1 MNIKGKKY
9 FNKKHEILQ
18 NDIDIYIENLQ
29 QIYEKIKLF
38 HQTIIELKNS
48 FLNSN
53 LIYPFDNLN
62 EIFINFGKQL
72 NILTVPIK
80 TSVLDTLNNMKNN
93 ISQKAQI
100 RDQIYNK
107 LEELKDKKIEYKKLD
122 NNKDK
127 KLINYFKSNN
137 PEETEK
143 ILNCVNKALEE
154 NNYQIYKYE
163 KDSLREIRD
172 GKLSEYDKINSE
184 IKNVINNSS
193 EINLIM
199 NVFSNFI
206 KQFIESL
213 TYICSGIKEEIK
225 CNITINE
232 SNKGGNN
239 NKGNMNMLE
248 EIQTNDFIVL
258 DNDRTT
264 SIKENISNIIL
275 EIINRETKL
284 KSKEVI
290 DIFNILEININNKK
304 TSNATEQFLLKISEM
319 SLNSVILVKNED
331 NFFHLANILNTIF
344 LQNIIDL
351 NISKQIISISR
362 HIKFENIYLYEIIRK
377 KNIYLRTKTL
387 WIKLIEQ
394 DLINKLN
401 KYIENTLKNRQEEKI
416 KDEKS
421 KSKKINSD
429 LIVKK
434 LEIEKSLISDFKK
447 LNSHQLKEFNKY
459 TQECSSAIISKYI
472 PIIYQSLIKDND
484 KIIHD
489 LFKNYRNI
497 LELKN
502 NIVLHFENLL
512 RIQKLNSKYKNQ
524 YNEEIYNYKYKKN
537 ISISLAL
544 KYLPQE
550 DYPNILILNKK
561 LYQDLKKEIFINVF
575 NKENLSL
582 DLHIKHLG
590 QYLQI
595 YKIKK
600 DYNYDDLKKLNNS
613 SLEEKNSNKNNNKI
627 KSSILQDLNRT
638 FFLQKY
644 PNYKESFESI
654 LLTFSLKFNNIGY
667 FQGFNNLVSFLFQL
681 LNFDEE
687 KTFYFLCG
695 LQLNTVYSLIFKN
708 KFAFL
713 KILFSV
719 FEKIIKL
726 KIPEINEI
734 LKNVNVDLDYFCSSW
749 FTTLFTGNFNIIDRN
764 EPPLLFI
771 YFLEQF
777 CINSWSAIFN
787 LGLTVFELGYKK
799 IITLEKE
806 ELIKYF
812 MNIINEEN
820 LFDNKNFE
828 KCKLIYEKYSKYIN
842 KYLVDKLIEIVQFE
856 YENKYLISD

>member
-172 GKLSEYDKINSE
+172 GQLSEYDKINSE
-184 IKNVINNSS
+184 IKNIINNSS

-319 SLNSVILVKNED
+319 SLNSIILVKNED

-377 KNIYLRTKTL
+377 KIY
-387 WIKLIEQ
+387 I
-394 DLINKLN
+394 
-401 KYIENTLKNRQEEKI
+401 
-416 KDEKS
+416 
-421 KSKKINSD
+421 
-429 LIVKK
+429 
-434 LEIEKSLISDFKK
+434 
-447 LNSHQLKEFNKY
+447 
-459 TQECSSAIISKYI
+459 
-472 PIIYQSLIKDND
+472 
-484 KIIHD
+484 
-489 LFKNYRNI
+489 
-497 LELKN
+497 
-502 NIVLHFENLL
+502 
-512 RIQKLNSKYKNQ
+512 
-524 YNEEIYNYKYKKN
+524 
-537 ISISLAL
+537 
-544 KYLPQE
+544 
-550 DYPNILILNKK
+550 
-561 LYQDLKKEIFINVF
+561 
-575 NKENLSL
+575 
-582 DLHIKHLG
+582 
-590 QYLQI
+590 
-595 YKIKK
+595 
-600 DYNYDDLKKLNNS
+600 
-613 SLEEKNSNKNNNKI
+613 
-627 KSSILQDLNRT
+627 
-638 FFLQKY
+638 
-644 PNYKESFESI
+644 
-654 LLTFSLKFNNIGY
+654 
-667 FQGFNNLVSFLFQL
+667 
-681 LNFDEE
+681 
-687 KTFYFLCG
+687 
-695 LQLNTVYSLIFKN
+695 
-708 KFAFL
+708 
-713 KILFSV
+713 
-719 FEKIIKL
+719 
-726 KIPEINEI
+726 
-734 LKNVNVDLDYFCSSW
+734 
-749 FTTLFTGNFNIIDRN
+749 
-764 EPPLLFI
+764 
-771 YFLEQF
+771 
-777 CINSWSAIFN
+777 
-787 LGLTVFELGYKK
+787 
-799 IITLEKE
+799 
-806 ELIKYF
+806 
-812 MNIINEEN
+812 
-820 LFDNKNFE
+820 
-828 KCKLIYEKYSKYIN
+828 
-842 KYLVDKLIEIVQFE
+842 
-856 YENKYLISD
+856 

>member
-184 IKNVINNSS
+184 IKNIINNSS

-206 KQFIESL
+206 KQFIETL

-239 NKGNMNMLE
+239 NKCNMNMLE

-264 SIKENISNIIL
+264 SIKENISNLIL
-275 EIINRETKL
+275 EIINRKTKL

-319 SLNSVILVKNED
+319 SLNSIILVKNED

-401 KYIENTLKNRQEEKI
+401 KYIENTLKNRQE
-416 KDEKS
+416 
-421 KSKKINSD
+421 KK
-429 LIVKK
+429 
-434 LEIEKSLISDFKK
+434 
-447 LNSHQLKEFNKY
+447 
-459 TQECSSAIISKYI
+459 
-472 PIIYQSLIKDND
+472 
-484 KIIHD
+484 
-489 LFKNYRNI
+489 
-497 LELKN
+497 
-502 NIVLHFENLL
+502 
-512 RIQKLNSKYKNQ
+512 
-524 YNEEIYNYKYKKN
+524 
-537 ISISLAL
+537 
-544 KYLPQE
+544 
-550 DYPNILILNKK
+550 
-561 LYQDLKKEIFINVF
+561 
-575 NKENLSL
+575 
-582 DLHIKHLG
+582 
-590 QYLQI
+590 
-595 YKIKK
+595 
-600 DYNYDDLKKLNNS
+600 
-613 SLEEKNSNKNNNKI
+613 
-627 KSSILQDLNRT
+627 
-638 FFLQKY
+638 
-644 PNYKESFESI
+644 
-654 LLTFSLKFNNIGY
+654 
-667 FQGFNNLVSFLFQL
+667 
-681 LNFDEE
+681 
-687 KTFYFLCG
+687 
-695 LQLNTVYSLIFKN
+695 
-708 KFAFL
+708 
-713 KILFSV
+713 
-719 FEKIIKL
+719 
-726 KIPEINEI
+726 
-734 LKNVNVDLDYFCSSW
+734 
-749 FTTLFTGNFNIIDRN
+749 
-764 EPPLLFI
+764 
-771 YFLEQF
+771 
-777 CINSWSAIFN
+777 
-787 LGLTVFELGYKK
+787 
-799 IITLEKE
+799 
-806 ELIKYF
+806 
-812 MNIINEEN
+812 
-820 LFDNKNFE
+820 
-828 KCKLIYEKYSKYIN
+828 
-842 KYLVDKLIEIVQFE
+842 
-856 YENKYLISD
+856 

>member
-239 NKGNMNMLE
+239 KKGNMNMLE

-304 TSNATEQFLLKISEM
+304 TSNATKQFLLKISEM
-319 SLNSVILVKNED
+319 SLNSIILVKNED

-421 KSKKINSD
+421 KSKKINID

-447 LNSHQLKEFNKY
+447 LNSNQLKEFNKY

-484 KIIHD
+484 NIIHD

-561 LYQDLKKEIFINVF
+561 LYQDLKKEIFINIF
-575 NKENLSL
+575 NKGNLSL

-590 QYLQI
+590 QCLQI
-595 YKIKK
+595 YKFK
-600 DYNYDDLKKLNNS
+600 S
-613 SLEEKNSNKNNNKI
+613 RREK
-627 KSSILQDLNRT
+627 
-638 FFLQKY
+638 
-644 PNYKESFESI
+644 
-654 LLTFSLKFNNIGY
+654 
-667 FQGFNNLVSFLFQL
+667 
-681 LNFDEE
+681 
-687 KTFYFLCG
+687 
-695 LQLNTVYSLIFKN
+695 FK
-708 KFAFL
+708 
-713 KILFSV
+713 
-719 FEKIIKL
+719 
-726 KIPEINEI
+726 
-734 LKNVNVDLDYFCSSW
+734 
-749 FTTLFTGNFNIIDRN
+749 
-764 EPPLLFI
+764 
-771 YFLEQF
+771 
-777 CINSWSAIFN
+777 
-787 LGLTVFELGYKK
+787 
-799 IITLEKE
+799 
-806 ELIKYF
+806 
-812 MNIINEEN
+812 
-820 LFDNKNFE
+820 
-828 KCKLIYEKYSKYIN
+828 
-842 KYLVDKLIEIVQFE
+842 
-856 YENKYLISD
+856 

>member
-206 KQFIESL
+206 KQFIETL

-239 NKGNMNMLE
+239 NKCNMNMLE

-319 SLNSVILVKNED
+319 SLNSIILVKNED

-351 NISKQIISISR
+351 NMK
-362 HIKFENIYLYEIIRK
+362 
-377 KNIYLRTKTL
+377 
-387 WIKLIEQ
+387 
-394 DLINKLN
+394 
-401 KYIENTLKNRQEEKI
+401 
-416 KDEKS
+416 
-421 KSKKINSD
+421 
-429 LIVKK
+429 
-434 LEIEKSLISDFKK
+434 
-447 LNSHQLKEFNKY
+447 
-459 TQECSSAIISKYI
+459 
-472 PIIYQSLIKDND
+472 
-484 KIIHD
+484 
-489 LFKNYRNI
+489 
-497 LELKN
+497 
-502 NIVLHFENLL
+502 
-512 RIQKLNSKYKNQ
+512 
-524 YNEEIYNYKYKKN
+524 
-537 ISISLAL
+537 
-544 KYLPQE
+544 
-550 DYPNILILNKK
+550 
-561 LYQDLKKEIFINVF
+561 IFIYM
-575 NKENLSL
+575 K
-582 DLHIKHLG
+582 
-590 QYLQI
+590 
-595 YKIKK
+595 
-600 DYNYDDLKKLNNS
+600 
-613 SLEEKNSNKNNNKI
+613 
-627 KSSILQDLNRT
+627 
-638 FFLQKY
+638 
-644 PNYKESFESI
+644 
-654 LLTFSLKFNNIGY
+654 
-667 FQGFNNLVSFLFQL
+667 
-681 LNFDEE
+681 
-687 KTFYFLCG
+687 
-695 LQLNTVYSLIFKN
+695 
-708 KFAFL
+708 
-713 KILFSV
+713 
-719 FEKIIKL
+719 
-726 KIPEINEI
+726 
-734 LKNVNVDLDYFCSSW
+734 
-749 FTTLFTGNFNIIDRN
+749 
-764 EPPLLFI
+764 
-771 YFLEQF
+771 
-777 CINSWSAIFN
+777 
-787 LGLTVFELGYKK
+787 
-799 IITLEKE
+799 
-806 ELIKYF
+806 
-812 MNIINEEN
+812 
-820 LFDNKNFE
+820 
-828 KCKLIYEKYSKYIN
+828 
-842 KYLVDKLIEIVQFE
+842 
-856 YENKYLISD
+856 

>member
-1 MNIKGKKY
+1 MKIFILYKYIFSDFSLYEIIIKY
-9 FNKKHEILQ
+9 ILYL
-18 NDIDIYIENLQ
+18 NFI
-29 QIYEKIKLF
+29 
-38 HQTIIELKNS
+38 IIELKNS

-172 GKLSEYDKINSE
+172 GQLSEYDKINSE
-184 IKNVINNSS
+184 IKNIINNSS

-239 NKGNMNMLE
+239 NKCNMNMLE

-264 SIKENISNIIL
+264 SIKENISNLIL
-275 EIINRETKL
+275 EIINRKTKL

-319 SLNSVILVKNED
+319 SLNSIILVKNED

-421 KSKKINSD
+421 KSKKINID

-447 LNSHQLKEFNKY
+447 LNSNQLKEFNKY
-459 TQECSSAIISKYI
+459 TQECLSAIISKYI

-484 KIIHD
+484 NIIHD

-561 LYQDLKKEIFINVF
+561 LYQDLKKEIFINIF
-575 NKENLSL
+575 NKGNLSL

-613 SLEEKNSNKNNNKI
+613 SLEEKNSNKNINKI

-638 FFLQKY
+638 FFK
-644 PNYKESFESI
+644 NH
-654 LLTFSLKFNNIGY
+654 
-667 FQGFNNLVSFLFQL
+667 
-681 LNFDEE
+681 LNQ
-687 KTFYFLCG
+687 FY
-695 LQLNTVYSLIFKN
+695 
-708 KFAFL
+708 
-713 KILFSV
+713 
-719 FEKIIKL
+719 
-726 KIPEINEI
+726 
-734 LKNVNVDLDYFCSSW
+734 
-749 FTTLFTGNFNIIDRN
+749 
-764 EPPLLFI
+764 
-771 YFLEQF
+771 
-777 CINSWSAIFN
+777 
-787 LGLTVFELGYKK
+787 
-799 IITLEKE
+799 
-806 ELIKYF
+806 
-812 MNIINEEN
+812 
-820 LFDNKNFE
+820 
-828 KCKLIYEKYSKYIN
+828 
-842 KYLVDKLIEIVQFE
+842 
-856 YENKYLISD
+856 